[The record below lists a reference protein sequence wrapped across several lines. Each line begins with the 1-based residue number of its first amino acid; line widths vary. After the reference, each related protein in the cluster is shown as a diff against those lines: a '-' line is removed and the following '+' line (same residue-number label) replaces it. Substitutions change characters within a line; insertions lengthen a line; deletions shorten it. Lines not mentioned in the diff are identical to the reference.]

1 MLIFKGSGPRAPSH
15 PLIPLSFPHL
25 LVCFVFFLFIISCS
39 NPFIITT
46 NFPDVKPS
54 FIASVTPQ
62 VRRRQELTH
71 SDIHIPY
78 HSSPI
83 PSPTSSLPTR
93 LPTDEKQHD
102 SGLYSKESSLTSTNS
117 TNQAFLDSET
127 ISLSSSLIN
136 DEATGLS
143 KENVDLENVPV
154 TSFLDRFIQ
163 LDDQERKKVKEEEE
177 AFLVARRQRKSKE
190 KKKKKK
196 KNERTIRLGK
206 EEETDEITV
215 SSLLESLKENQ
226 PPSITTKLVQPVLP
240 DPTVVHPELNTSKMV
255 EPEFLSTN
263 PFDEIPV
270 PDETSDTSI
279 DELKLDQRDTNLTV
293 IPSSNLFDDNI
304 SSSNNGFDKQY
315 SNPVHSVSSL
325 EQEKQVINTGMSHD
339 FIDRDHVTSINIG
352 DLLDNQEKEIEDEAK
367 TGEDLVIQQSSV
379 VLTSLEDFSEQYLL
393 KDDSSEVDIK
403 KMRLTVTG

>member
-1 MLIFKGSGPRAPSH
+1 M
-15 PLIPLSFPHL
+15 
-25 LVCFVFFLFIISCS
+25 FFLTYSPS
-39 NPFIITT
+39 NPFHHFIFSSLYYY
-46 NFPDVKPS
+46 FPDIKPS

-78 HSSPI
+78 CPSPI

-93 LPTDEKQHD
+93 LPTDENRHD

-117 TNQAFLDSET
+117 TNQTLLDSET
-127 ISLSSSLIN
+127 ISSDYLSSFLVN
-136 DEATGLS
+136 DGLS
-143 KENVDLENVPV
+143 KEDVDLENVPV

-196 KNERTIRLGK
+196 KNERKIRLGK
-206 EEETDEITV
+206 EEQTDEIMD

-226 PPSITTKLVQPVLP
+226 PPFITTKLVQPVLP
-240 DPTVVHPELNTSKMV
+240 DPTVVHQEELNTSEMV

-279 DELKLDQRDTNLTV
+279 NEIKLDQSDTNLTV
-293 IPSSNLFDDNI
+293 TSSSNLFDDNI
-304 SSSNNGFDKQY
+304 SSSNNGFHKQY
-315 SNPVHSVSSL
+315 SNPFTGTIRSVSSL

-339 FIDRDHVTSINIG
+339 FIDGDNVTGINID
-352 DLLDNQEKEIEDEAK
+352 DLLDNEEKEIENEAK
-367 TGEDLVIQQSSV
+367 TGEDLVIQRSNV
-379 VLTSLEDFSEQYLL
+379 VLSSLEEFSEQYLL
-393 KDDSSEVDIK
+393 KDDSSEVDIE
-403 KMRLTVTG
+403 KMRLNVTG